1 MGRHGT
7 FPIMFL
13 FFTILAFLFVVVLM
27 QSAAPVLD
35 ANETPELAAAQNAT
49 GTLLQPVTLGWWG
62 LAVVVIGVAVL
73 GVGGLFL
80 SIFKG
85 RRRR

>member
-1 MGRHGT
+1 MSKHGT
-7 FPIMFL
+7 FPLILL
-13 FFTILAFLFVVVLM
+13 FFTILGFLFVILLM
-27 QSAAPVLD
+27 QHTAPVID
-35 ANETPELAAAQNAT
+35 VNETPDLAAAQNTT

-85 RRRR
+85 RRR